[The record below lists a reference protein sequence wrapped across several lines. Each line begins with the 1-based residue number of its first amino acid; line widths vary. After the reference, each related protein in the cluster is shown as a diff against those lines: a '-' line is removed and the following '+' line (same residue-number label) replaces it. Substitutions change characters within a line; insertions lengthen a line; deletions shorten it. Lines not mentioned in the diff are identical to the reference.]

1 MLQKLIT
8 LSFSTLLFLT
18 FYSCQ
23 LSLSAQAQGNDM
35 MGQRVEVRLSESLM
49 YGRNGYIDFLTVRA
63 GYRASPRWM
72 FHAEYLQGASA
83 PGFEFS
89 QLGTIGASIISNP
102 RENVEMLASFAGGL
116 LNDRLQDGSSDKK
129 FAGVGDIEFRT
140 YIVKNLYIGS
150 LARIILANQYYHSSF
165 IGVSFGVI
173 L

>member
-1 MLQKLIT
+1 MRKIT
-8 LSFSTLLFLT
+8 LFFIAILL
-18 FYSCQ
+18 CQ

-49 YGRNGYIDFLTVRA
+49 YGRNGYMDFLTVRA

-72 FHAEYLQGASA
+72 FYAEYLQGASA
-83 PGFEFS
+83 VGTFEFS
-89 QLGTIGASIISNP
+89 QLGTIGASVISNP
-102 RENVEMLASFAGGL
+102 RENVEVLASFAGGL

-150 LARIILANQYYHSSF
+150 LARIILANHYYHSSF
-165 IGVSFGVI
+165 LGVSFGVMF
-173 L
+173 